1 MMKKLTA
8 ILLALCLLLAAV
20 PALGE
25 DFSGT
30 WYMVLAEVTAGQF
43 DLNADGTATAQM
55 PGQEE
60 TFTGSWTADD
70 ASVTI
75 TIDGSPLTFAWD
87 GEKLFSDKL
96 PIPVVREAGRVPMD
110 LIQKYMGG
118 EEYELPE
125 GMDEA
130 ELLSIMVNF
139 AAETQALSGSVGSD
153 ETPAEPAAEPAS
165 EPAAEPAAEP
175 AGEAKLDVV
184 GEKFFVAESYNGFRA
199 YYTVK
204 LQNNTSAPVYL
215 KGCNLIVTDAEGN
228 TVAEEKYF
236 ASTGSKYVEPGEVT
250 IACTNTDV
258 PENAEYT
265 YAANLEF
272 DSDPYSIDV
281 NLEAADPVYVPEH
294 DYESSCMKATVANGT
309 DAPMSRIHVAYA
321 LEDAEGNIY
330 LVKDESIYNHELGA
344 NSSITLVTSVDDRV
358 EKYCEANGIALT
370 QVEAFAWKEIN

>member
-60 TFTGSWTADD
+60 TFTGTWTADD

-75 TIDGSPLTFAWD
+75 TIDGDSLTFAWD

-96 PIPVVREAGRVPMD
+96 PVPVVREAGRVPMD

-215 KGCNLIVTDAEGN
+215 KGCNLIVTDAE
-228 TVAEEKYF
+228 ALK
-236 ASTGSKYVEPGEVT
+236 
-250 IACTNTDV
+250 
-258 PENAEYT
+258 
-265 YAANLEF
+265 AA
-272 DSDPYSIDV
+272 
-281 NLEAADPVYVPEH
+281 LEAAFSGIEVLIQEARGLD
-294 DYESSCMKATVANGT
+294 SF
-309 DAPMSRIHVAYA
+309 YA
-321 LEDAEGNIY
+321 ERSGLIVGY
-330 LVKDESIYNHELGA
+330 
-344 NSSITLVTSVDDRV
+344 
-358 EKYCEANGIALT
+358 
-370 QVEAFAWKEIN
+370 